1 MASSL
6 KTASPGTLT
15 RLFILDIISF
25 FKNCNVTRLFP
36 SFFHPQKSK
45 TATMNLYLFRHMIT
59 GKVVASTKFA
69 LELKHL
75 GTSRTDHLVPFAV
88 ATGLSSAE
96 HSAALAAALADPNA
110 GRLLARDERR
120 LPLAAQTKLP
130 RKKLGKR
137 EFGVRQPEKADQW
150 TGWSV
155 PVAVKEA
162 TQKLCIEL
170 GKDTA
175 PTNQVTIHWERDE
188 FRRAVD
194 ELPNLMWP
202 EAINHKPLALF
213 RNRYPLVPGLDR
225 RSWLDA
231 NVVVVE
237 N

>member
-1 MASSL
+1 
-6 KTASPGTLT
+6 
-15 RLFILDIISF
+15 
-25 FKNCNVTRLFP
+25 
-36 SFFHPQKSK
+36 
-45 TATMNLYLFRHMIT
+45 MNLYLFRHMIT

-69 LELKHL
+69 LEGSQLKHL

-194 ELPNLMWP
+194 ELPNLMWS

-225 RSWLDA
+225 RNWIEDGIAGTL
-231 NVVVVE
+231 N

>member
-1 MASSL
+1 
-6 KTASPGTLT
+6 
-15 RLFILDIISF
+15 
-25 FKNCNVTRLFP
+25 
-36 SFFHPQKSK
+36 
-45 TATMNLYLFRHMIT
+45 MNLYLFRHMIT

-69 LELKHL
+69 LEVSSSSSGGEGEGATDEHHFPTTFKGSQLKHL

-175 PTNQVTIHWERDE
+175 PTNQ
-188 FRRAVD
+188 
-194 ELPNLMWP
+194 
-202 EAINHKPLALF
+202 
-213 RNRYPLVPGLDR
+213 
-225 RSWLDA
+225 
-231 NVVVVE
+231 
-237 N
+237 